1 MDTQLVRGAGNVHS
15 WFSGGKGE
23 KQEPGVVA
31 GLPRPAPGS
40 SLAAGAESTR
50 HLLMKCLESLCRHS
64 EARHTAH
71 LLRARAGLGLEHLLS
86 S

>member
-31 GLPRPAPGS
+31 GLPRPARVP
-40 SLAAGAESTR
+40 AWQQ
-50 HLLMKCLESLCRHS
+50 
-64 EARHTAH
+64 
-71 LLRARAGLGLEHLLS
+71 GLS
-86 S
+86 QPDTS